1 MVKCSDKSLFSKTV
15 KVNCQNFLSCIRLV
29 VLLFKRSRVCVC
41 VLQKGQGVD
50 VDGELTTLLSTSYLR
65 ENFDF
70 ADTNVKPVTK
80 RVSRA

>member
-1 MVKCSDKSLFSKTV
+1 M
-15 KVNCQNFLSCIRLV
+15 
-29 VLLFKRSRVCVC
+29 CVY

-70 ADTNVKPVTK
+70 ANTNVKPVTK
-80 RVSRA
+80 RVSRALLSVKPYLYETKFINMVRTAVVLTK

>member
-1 MVKCSDKSLFSKTV
+1 M
-15 KVNCQNFLSCIRLV
+15 
-29 VLLFKRSRVCVC
+29 CVC
-41 VLQKGQGVD
+41 VFFLQKGQGVD

-80 RVSRA
+80 RVSRALLSVEPYLYETKFINMVRTAVVLTK